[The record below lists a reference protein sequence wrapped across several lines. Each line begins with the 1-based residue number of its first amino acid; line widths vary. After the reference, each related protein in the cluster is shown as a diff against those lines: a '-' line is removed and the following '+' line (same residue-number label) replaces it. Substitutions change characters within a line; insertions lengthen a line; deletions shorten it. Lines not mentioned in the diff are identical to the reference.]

1 MIPALRNTV
10 RRSALLL
17 FLPTAG
23 ALGLQVAPAPR
34 PQPPPRAPIVTP
46 APKPPRPVPFDKWI
60 EAPLPF
66 EHVAP
71 PKLHFDEMRF
81 DLEHDMRWKAEEMK
95 WKVEELKW
103 KDEDLE
109 WKLEHELTSKLDELA
124 FHFDAPAVH
133 APMPP
138 VHVEVPI
145 TPMPAPMPRFKV
157 TPPSPI
163 DFETPLPMVRG
174 RDGMRPIATVPR
186 EPWAGQDSADSM
198 YKNARELLNRGE
210 WRRAAAAFAAIPQRY
225 PSSAYAPD
233 ALYWQAFALYR
244 IGGTN
249 DLREAL
255 KALETQRSKYPQARS
270 RDEQTDSSA
279 LMARIQ
285 GALAQRG
292 DASAERQINNLA
304 QNPTQSCDR
313 EEQAVRAEALRAL
326 AQTDPATVTTSVR
339 KVLAR
344 RDECSATLRRSAV
357 YLIGQSGDS
366 SATAILADVA
376 QNDPSA
382 EVRSSAI
389 SWLSRAGDRGVPTL
403 EEILRTSTDER
414 MQRAAAR
421 ALAANAS
428 PRARQAVRALIE
440 RNDVAERVRIEAIAG
455 FQNERATEEDA
466 AYLRGLYGKVES
478 PRVKERIAR
487 TIGELGG
494 EANDQ
499 WLVSLMRNN
508 DEPLEVRSAAL
519 SRVASRNM
527 AIGDAVKLYDAVA
540 DRQLR
545 ERLISVYGQ
554 RKEPEATDKLLEIVR
569 SGTDPR
575 LRTLAINAL
584 TRKNDPRTTRLLLE
598 IIDK

>member
-10 RRSALLL
+10 RQSALLL
-17 FLPTAG
+17 FFPTTG
-23 ALGLQVAPAPR
+23 ALGLQVPPAPR
-34 PQPPPRAPIVTP
+34 PAPAPRAPIVTP
-46 APKPPRPVPFDKWI
+46 APRPAPIDRWIDAPFGL
-60 EAPLPF
+60 EHLAPLPDF
-66 EHVAP
+66 
-71 PKLHFDEMRF
+71 HFDAMRF
-81 DLEHDMRWKAEEMK
+81 DLEYDMK
-95 WKVEELKW
+95 WKAEELKW
-103 KDEDLE
+103 KAEEFKWKNEDLK
-109 WKLEHELTSKLDELA
+109 WKLDHELQSKFDDMA
-124 FHFDAPAVH
+124 FHFDAPAP

-138 VHVEVPI
+138 VHFDVPV
-145 TPMPAPMPRFKV
+145 APMP
-157 TPPSPI
+157 TPRPAPRPAMPPRLM
-163 DFETPLPMVRG
+163 DFESALPMVRG
-174 RDGMRPIATVPR
+174 RDGMRPIASVPR

-210 WRRAAAAFAAIPQRY
+210 WRRAATAFAVIPQRY
-225 PSSAYAPD
+225 PGSAYAPD

-244 IGGTN
+244 IGGTS
-249 DLREAL
+249 DLRDAL
-255 KALETQRSKYPQARS
+255 RALETQRSKYPQARS

-292 DASAERQINNLA
+292 DASAERQINTLA

-366 SATAILADVA
+366 SATSILADVA
-376 QNDPSA
+376 QNDPSP

-428 PRARQAVRALIE
+428 PRARQAVRALLE
-440 RNDVAERVRIEAIAG
+440 RNDVSERIRIEAIAG

-466 AYLRGLYGKVES
+466 AYLRGLYAKVES
-478 PRVKERIAR
+478 PRVKERIVR

-494 EANDQ
+494 PANEE
-499 WLVSLMRNN
+499 WLLALMRNN

-527 AIGDAVKLYDAVA
+527 PIAEAVKLYDAVA

-569 SGTDPR
+569 GGTDPR